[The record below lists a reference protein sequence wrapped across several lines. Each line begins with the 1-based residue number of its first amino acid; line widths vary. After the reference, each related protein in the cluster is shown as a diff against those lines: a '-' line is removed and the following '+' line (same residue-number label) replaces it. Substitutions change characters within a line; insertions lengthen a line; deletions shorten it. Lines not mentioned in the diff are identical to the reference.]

1 MGKGMDKRRWKY
13 LTAFI
18 IIFMIEACIAV
29 FVHDRFIRPYVGD
42 ALVVVLIYCFVR
54 IILPGGVRGLPLYVF
69 LFTVLVEILQ
79 YFNLVDM
86 LGLGGSRI
94 ARIILGSVFDWK
106 DIASYGAGGLALQL
120 MERYRRGMNGK
131 RG

>member
-1 MGKGMDKRRWKY
+1 MGKGMDKRRWMY
-13 LTAFI
+13 LAAFI

-54 IILPGGVRGLPLYVF
+54 VILPGGAPRLPLYVF
-69 LFTVLVEILQ
+69 LFAVLAEVLQ

-106 DIASYGAGGLALQL
+106 DIASYGAGCLGLQL
-120 MERYRRGMNGK
+120 MERRQRWGNQ
-131 RG
+131 